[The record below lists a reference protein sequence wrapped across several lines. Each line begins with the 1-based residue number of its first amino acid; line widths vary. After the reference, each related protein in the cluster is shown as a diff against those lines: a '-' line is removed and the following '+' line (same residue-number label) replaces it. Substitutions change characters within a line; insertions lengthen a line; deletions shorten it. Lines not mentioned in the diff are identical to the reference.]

1 MSSEPPGSIG
11 TPASKIAAA
20 VGVVITVSPVAI
32 EGQFG
37 WLHISPDSPVRRTGF
52 VFCAPPGRDGRCA
65 HRPMRDLAQSLARLG
80 YPVLRLDP
88 LGVGDSLDLG
98 EGDDPWPV
106 WRHGIEAGR
115 DFLKAQT
122 GIDRVVMTGLRIAG
136 RLAAEVAAEG
146 LVLLAPIA
154 SGTTWL
160 RELKL
165 AAAMS
170 GTAESEG
177 SEGLES
183 EGLYLSPAAMR
194 GLGAVDLGGL
204 ENTKGEALV
213 FAQNLQAK
221 AVATQLA
228 SQGMNTKIQDFPGYA
243 DLLQDS
249 HSNKTPQGVFDEI
262 LKWALEHFPEIQPSK
277 NFKPPSTGYLGGV
290 GFEEWPV
297 SLGRGAT
304 GLLTRPEKAGGGGV
318 IICNTSREPRAGI
331 GRLAVKIAR
340 NLALDGVTTLRLD
353 FPGIGDS
360 EIECTDHMYLAD
372 RTEDFARAADYLRQQ
387 GCASVT
393 LFGVCSG
400 AFHVIRAMSTN
411 SSLDQ
416 GYCVSSRLVWRKGDS
431 LEPQFRDQGV
441 ATANYMGKFRDR
453 ETWQRL
459 LRRDIDL
466 PAVLR
471 TLALRLTQRVTALL
485 NGRVSAHLRSGVAA
499 ISARGGS
506 LRLVMGL
513 DDSSLDELESYFGSK
528 GRRLTALPGMSMRVL
543 TDLDHGVAK
552 AVSRDLILAD
562 LRAFLKLN

>member
-11 TPASKIAAA
+11 ISTLSTAAA
-20 VGVVITVSPVAI
+20 FGVGPTVSPVAI

-37 WLHISPDSPVRRTGF
+37 WLHISPASPVRRTGF
-52 VFCAPPGRDGRCA
+52 VFCTPPDRDGRCA

-106 WRHGIEAGR
+106 WRQGIEAGR

-122 GIDRVVMTGLRIAG
+122 GIDRAVMTGLRIAG

-146 LVLLAPIA
+146 LVLLAPVA

-170 GTAESEG
+170 GTGESEG
-177 SEGLES
+177 AEGLES
-183 EGLYLSPAAMR
+183 EGLYLSPAAVR
-194 GLGAVDLGGL
+194 GLAAVDLDGL
-204 ENTKGEALV
+204 KNVQGEALV

-221 AVATQLA
+221 ALGTQLA
-228 SQGMNTKIQDFPGYA
+228 DRGMNTKIQDFPGYA

-249 HSNKTPQGVFDEI
+249 HSNKAPQVVFDEI
-262 LKWALEHFPEIQPSK
+262 LEWTLAHYPEIQTSQALEV
-277 NFKPPSTGYLGGV
+277 PPTGHLCGT

-297 SLGRGAT
+297 NLERGSTA
-304 GLLTRPEKAGGGGV
+304 LLTRPEKPGKLGV
-318 IICNTSREPRAGI
+318 IICNTSRDPRAGI

-340 NLALDGVTTLRLD
+340 NLAQDGVTTLRFD

-360 EIECTDHMYLAD
+360 EIECRDHMYLAD
-372 RTEDFARAADYLRQQ
+372 WTEDFARSADYLRRQ
-387 GCASVT
+387 GCESVT
-393 LFGVCSG
+393 LIGVCSG

-416 GYCVSSRLVWRKGDS
+416 GYCVSSRLVWRAGDS
-431 LEPQFRDQGV
+431 LEPQVRDQGI
-441 ATANYMGKFRDR
+441 ATARYLGKFRDR
-453 ETWQRL
+453 DTWQRL
-459 LRRDIDL
+459 LRRDVDVL
-466 PAVLR
+466 AVLR
-471 TLALRLTQRVTALL
+471 TLARRSAQRAMALL
-485 NGRVSAHLRSGVAA
+485 NDRLGAPLRNGVAA

-513 DDSSLDELESYFGSK
+513 EDSALDELESYFGSK
-528 GRRLTALPGMSMRVL
+528 GRRLTALPGMSMRIIP
-543 TDLDHGVAK
+543 DLDHGVAK

>member
-1 MSSEPPGSIG
+1 M
-11 TPASKIAAA
+11 
-20 VGVVITVSPVAI
+20 
-32 EGQFG
+32 
-37 WLHISPDSPVRRTGF
+37 
-52 VFCAPPGRDGRCA
+52 
-65 HRPMRDLAQSLARLG
+65 
-80 YPVLRLDP
+80 
-88 LGVGDSLDLG
+88 
-98 EGDDPWPV
+98 
-106 WRHGIEAGR
+106 
-115 DFLKAQT
+115 
-122 GIDRVVMTGLRIAG
+122 
-136 RLAAEVAAEG
+136 
-146 LVLLAPIA
+146 
-154 SGTTWL
+154 
-160 RELKL
+160 
-165 AAAMS
+165 
-170 GTAESEG
+170 
-177 SEGLES
+177 
-183 EGLYLSPAAMR
+183 
-194 GLGAVDLGGL
+194 
-204 ENTKGEALV
+204 
-213 FAQNLQAK
+213 
-221 AVATQLA
+221 
-228 SQGMNTKIQDFPGYA
+228 
-243 DLLQDS
+243 
-249 HSNKTPQGVFDEI
+249 
-262 LKWALEHFPEIQPSK
+262 
-277 NFKPPSTGYLGGV
+277 

-360 EIECTDHMYLAD
+360 EIECTDHMFLAD

-431 LEPQFRDQGV
+431 LEPQFPDQGV

-471 TLALRLTQRVTALL
+471 TLALRLTQRMTALL

-562 LRAFLKLN
+562 LRAFLKLK